1 MYDLL
6 NLVESSANVE
16 NLPNLARKAF
26 DIDDLVLVQANF
38 VAIWKFRGNKKY
50 KFCVPILIFYMI
62 DILIFDCE
70 FA

>member
-1 MYDLL
+1 M
-6 NLVESSANVE
+6 E

-26 DIDDLVLVQANF
+26 DIDDLVLVQTNF

-50 KFCVPILIFYMI
+50 KPRVPILIFYMI
-62 DILIFDCE
+62 GMLIFDCE